1 MYVGLEAP
9 RGGREA
15 NHVTVVK
22 CFARFAPRLG
32 FGDGTAPKC
41 VTVVKFFAEFA
52 PRLGFGDAI
61 FPKCVNVDEFFRECV
76 KTYVF

>member
-9 RGGREA
+9 RGAREA
-15 NHVTVVK
+15 HG
-22 CFARFAPRLG
+22 APRLG
-32 FGDGTAPKC
+32 FGDGTGPKC